1 MNGSREGIDEM
12 NRIAM
17 KYFLILL
24 GFCLLFGAFS
34 AYAREATPD
43 RPGLPVLI
51 FRDMAHAPI
60 SLVFTLND
68 DATATLEIVRH
79 QKDTNQTLWQDSST
93 ITESQLDEVI
103 GLVGSLSTVPDQ
115 SWHDKDYTFEFP
127 TADGNK
133 KPLELY
139 DGYQHVDPNMDK
151 TLQKVVQTLLDIR
164 KPFEPL
170 VVFGWS
176 GGFVGRSTQLTIKAD
191 GTTIFEDKYK
201 KAVAKE
207 QVDQADVEKLRQ
219 LLRDTDFST
228 YSPSTTSACADCW
241 LYSIAAMTEQ
251 GIRIVEFAEVTL
263 ESAPQSIK
271 TLVTLLKNLS
281 NQEAARQVT
290 VTPPMNSP
298 TPAATVQ

>member
-1 MNGSREGIDEM
+1 M

-24 GFCLLFGAFS
+24 SFCSPFGAFS
-34 AYAREATPD
+34 AYAQEATPD
-43 RPGLPVLI
+43 RPGQPVLI

-60 SLVFTLND
+60 SLVFTVND

-93 ITESQLDEVI
+93 ITQSQLDEVI
-103 GLVGSLSTVPDQ
+103 GLVGSLSTVTDQ

-139 DGYQHVDPNMDK
+139 NGYQHVDPKMDA

-170 VVFGWS
+170 AVFGWS

-191 GTTIFEDKYK
+191 GTATFEDKNR
-201 KAVAKE
+201 KAVAKDK
-207 QVDQADVEKLRQ
+207 VSQADIEKLQQ
-219 LLRDTDFST
+219 LLQDTAFT
-228 YSPSTTSACADCW
+228 ANAPSTPSSCADCW
-241 LYSIAAMTEQ
+241 AYSIAAITDE
-251 GIRIVEFAEVTL
+251 GIKVVEVDEVTL
-263 ESAPQSIK
+263 ESAPQAIK

-281 NQEAARQVT
+281 TQEAARQVT

-298 TPAATVQ
+298 TPAAQ